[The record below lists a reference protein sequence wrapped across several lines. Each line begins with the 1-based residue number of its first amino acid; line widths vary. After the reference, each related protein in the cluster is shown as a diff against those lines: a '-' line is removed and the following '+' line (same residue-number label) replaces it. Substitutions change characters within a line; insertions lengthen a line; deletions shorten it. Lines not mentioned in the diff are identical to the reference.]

1 MMKLRRLFVTLMALG
16 LLLSTALAQQ
26 TAGEPEAEAFR
37 EAFLAGELDWDQVLE
52 RARAEGSV
60 NWFHWGGSDALNTWI
75 ETVVRPDLAALG
87 IRLNTS
93 RVPNTR
99 DAVDLVLADARVG
112 RGLGQGSVDAIWIN
126 GENFFTLATQDLLFG
141 PFADKLP
148 NSRYFYLDP
157 EDPNSNVNLYDFGY
171 PTNAQEIPWSS
182 AQYICT
188 IDTARLPRESAPTNF
203 EELEAWLRND
213 PGRFTYVKPPHFQGN
228 TFVQTVLYA
237 FNPDGT
243 GYETFQKSRDEF
255 TPEEFARVIQPGF
268 EFLKRIEPFLLGGG
282 GQDGR
287 RGSPIYPENN
297 VANEGL
303 FVNGEVD
310 MMCRFGI
317 YNTATNIERGI
328 FPETAEN
335 IIFPDTGMITNKN
348 FIAIPG
354 NAPNPAAA
362 LVLANYLSSPEN
374 QISKLVTIGY
384 TLGVD
389 VPLLDPEVQAQ
400 VVEVAPPLHGVTDA
414 ELAEASV
421 PDTNASLVEII
432 ETVWLEHIE
441 RQSPRS
447 IEELVREAF
456 AARQ

>member
-1 MMKLRRLFVTLMALG
+1 MMRLEQFFIALAALC
-16 LLLSTALAQQ
+16 LLLGTAIAQQ
-26 TAGEPEAEAFR
+26 PAGDPEAEAFR
-37 EAFLAGELDWDQVLE
+37 EAFLAGELDWEQVLE

-60 NWFHWGGSDALNTWI
+60 NWFHWGGSDTLNTWI
-75 ETVVRPDLAALG
+75 ETVVRPELAQLG
-87 IRLNTS
+87 ITLNTS

-148 NSRYFYLDP
+148 NSRYFFLDP
-157 EDPNSNVNLYDFGY
+157 DDPRSDINLYDFGY
-171 PTNAQEIPWSS
+171 PTDFQEIPWAS

-188 IDTARLPRESAPTNF
+188 IDTARLPRENAPQNF
-203 EELEAWLRND
+203 EDLEAWLRAD

-268 EFLKRIEPFLLGGG
+268 EYLKRIEPFLLGGG

-297 VANEGL
+297 VMNEGL

-310 MMCRFGI
+310 MLCRFGV

-335 IIFPDTGMITNKN
+335 IIFPESGMITNKS

-362 LVLANYLSSPEN
+362 LVLVNYLSSPES
-374 QISKLVTIGY
+374 QLSKLATIGN
-384 TLGVD
+384 TLGID
-389 VPLLDPEVQAQ
+389 TPLLDPELQA
-400 VVEVAPPLHGVTDA
+400 EVAEVSPLLHGVTA
-414 ELAEASV
+414 EMLAEASV

-432 ETVWLEHIE
+432 ETIWLEHIE